1 MWRETDLLLRKVA
14 DESKPVSFV
23 ETSYLNTDMCRLES
37 LQKKQGPIGRCRGS
51 LQQAQTLW
59 LFQKNS
65 DILFFNLCVQY
76 ILRLITGWNYIRL
89 SYSSHCKPISFQ
101 NTTQNC
107 FVKILA
113 PEVKMGLR
121 RPCNLKSDAP
131 SANLGCKIWFSPNAV
146 CPRALSSVACETST
160 SEADSSVKINPA
172 VPWK

>member
-1 MWRETDLLLRKVA
+1 MNPNQSPLWRQVTWTQICAGWNHCKKSRAQSDDAAEA
-14 DESKPVSFV
+14 CSKPRHCDCS
-23 ETSYLNTDMCRLES
+23 
-37 LQKKQGPIGRCRGS
+37 K
-51 LQQAQTLW
+51 
-59 LFQKNS
+59 KNS
-65 DILFFNLCVQY
+65 YILFFNLCVQY

-113 PEVKMGLR
+113 PAVKMGLR

-131 SANLGCKIWFSPNAV
+131 SANLGCKIRFSPNAV